1 MCFSFEPI
9 DKRILIHFLK
19 NLMDVTLILSLY
31 MSQAKLVFHFLI
43 LKVNLS
49 NGYLST
55 DLHIKSTERH
65 QFLQYTFSH
74 PDHTKRSII
83 YSQALR
89 ISRICSNKSD
99 FLNHL
104 ESMKSWF
111 ELRGYPNK
119 LTEQEMEKAKFF
131 KNGNVVR
138 QRDPR
143 KGVPFVL
150 TYHPL
155 FKSMGKIINKN
166 LYLLYMNNE
175 VKKVFTRK
183 PMISFRSAR
192 KMSSYM
198 VRGKLYPE
206 ERTKGSFKC
215 GSKRREV
222 CLNVNETSYFASTVT
237 GET

>member
-9 DKRILIHFLK
+9 DKRILIRFLK
-19 NLMDVTLILSLY
+19 NLMDVTLILSLH
-31 MSQAKLVFHFLI
+31 MSQSKLVFHFLI

-49 NGYLST
+49 NGYLSP

-65 QFLQYTFSH
+65 QFLQYTSSH

-83 YSQALR
+83 YCQALR

-119 LTEQEMEKAKFF
+119 LTEQEMEKVKFF

-150 TYHPL
+150 
-155 FKSMGKIINKN
+155 M
-166 LYLLYMNNE
+166 
-175 VKKVFTRK
+175 
-183 PMISFRSAR
+183 
-192 KMSSYM
+192 
-198 VRGKLYPE
+198 YPP
-206 ERTKGSFKC
+206 
-215 GSKRREV
+215 
-222 CLNVNETSYFASTVT
+222 N
-237 GET
+237 